1 MTFGVVRRSA
11 VGYAFDEPGC
21 NAVKSFCQSKR
32 SMRESKCAAHYDN
45 LFSRFEPGASV
56 EKIRC
61 PYGLVTTSAIG
72 CSADPMILNGFW
84 TSGIGDPLVPTTLLD
99 DAVTTDSDIKNLLAV
114 VKNVE
119 RGIRTEELEHFE
131 AALHDTRHLNHSIT
145 QNAEQILSKLGWPSD
160 GVWDMQQLQRDEHAR
175 RALTI
180 YAASRDLSQSITM
193 HEISRDP
200 TQASRNVESLHV
212 HKMFY
217 RQIRISSE
225 RMQDTAVTY
234 MLGTSNKTLHLS
246 AAFRLIP
253 KILLDNAIKYAA
265 RGSEIKVLFYESLQF
280 FTIECRNIGNIVR
293 ESEISGLFNRGTRG
307 SNKSGIRGQGIGLW
321 LAKLIVE
328 ANSGRIEFSIRDNGP
343 DYSGRRQ
350 GETIVSIKLPT

>member
-1 MTFGVVRRSA
+1 MTLGIVRRA
-11 VGYAFDEPGC
+11 TAGHAFDEPGC

-32 SMRESKCAAHYDN
+32 NHRDSKCTAYYDS
-45 LFSRFEPGASV
+45 LFSKFEPGASV

-72 CSADPMILNGFW
+72 CAAAPMILNGFW
-84 TSGIGDPLVPTTLLD
+84 IPGIGDPLIPPALLEA
-99 DAVTTDSDIKNLLAV
+99 AVTTDSDIKNLLAV
-114 VKNVE
+114 VKAIE
-119 RGIRTEELEHFE
+119 SGIRAEELEHFE
-131 AALHDTRHLNHSIT
+131 AALHDTRHLNHSII
-145 QNAEQILSKLGWPSD
+145 QNAEQILARLGWPSD
-160 GVWDMQQLQRDEHAR
+160 AVWDMQVLQKDEHAR

-180 YAASRDLSQSITM
+180 YAASRDLSQSISM

-200 TQASRNVESLHV
+200 SQATRDVEYLHL

-217 RQIRISSE
+217 RQIKISSE
-225 RMQDTAVTY
+225 RMQGAAVTC
-234 MLGTSNKTLHLS
+234 MLGTSEKTLRLS

-265 RGSEIKVLFYESLQF
+265 RGSEVKVLFYESLQF
-280 FTIECRNIGNIVR
+280 FTVECRNKGNIVK
-293 ESEISGLFNRGTRG
+293 ESEIPGLFKRGARG
-307 SNKSGIRGQGIGLW
+307 SNKSGIKGQGIGLW

-328 ANSGRIEFSIRDNGP
+328 ANNGRIDFSIRDAGP

-350 GETIVSIKLPT
+350 GETIVSIKLPA